1 MLIMKT
7 KDVFVLGMFAGMF
20 FLCVLM
26 LAIPKPSS
34 CEVKMMYD
42 GGKVSVVRFG
52 VVKSYNGG
60 E

>member
-1 MLIMKT
+1 MTVRERDCVVI
-7 KDVFVLGMFAGMF
+7 GAFAGML
-20 FLCVLM
+20 FLCALM
-26 LAIPKPSS
+26 LAMPKPVS

-52 VVKSYNGG
+52 VVKSYYGG